1 MKDSRLYNLL
11 TFNCAKQKRDTAIS
25 GSNLLKADLL
35 NVCRVGCLCVVL
47 LLMGCGGNDKSGK
60 PSAQVSEARE
70 YRDKAWVCDSL
81 WQMRLAE
88 MYYRKAYETMKDDP
102 SQDWWLF
109 GDAGYRYACLLFQRG
124 DMEGAVS
131 TVSDLLATGIN
142 PYERAAL
149 LGLMGDCQM
158 ELKQV
163 DAAKQSY
170 QDAYRLSIEM
180 AGGERTGNFYAMLRC
195 LGSFDSF
202 MESGDYE
209 EAAVWLARAEEEFK
223 VYGQRQDRDP
233 KLQEEYRGHFEVNRA
248 RLLLATGLAAEANA
262 VYDAMPASRIFNPL
276 GMENAAAFLMAAGR
290 YAEAAE
296 MYARLDTTYAA
307 IDSARVTFDKING
320 SISPRYEALRRAGRT
335 DDALAM
341 ADIMSAGID
350 TALARQKRDDAAELA
365 VIYQTHEKEL
375 ALEESRS
382 QTTIF
387 RILAIAALLLLLL
400 TAYILWRVRRDNCQL
415 AEKNRSLYRQ
425 IQEREQSEAE
435 ERQQMEERPA
445 GTLSQNQ
452 QLYNRLCTIMEDPDV
467 YTDPDANHET
477 LARLL
482 GTNRTYLADALHEC
496 AHTTP
501 ADFINRYRIRY
512 AAQLLA
518 TTDDPVSLV
527 AELCGIP
534 NRSTFSR
541 LFRDRYSMTPTEYRK
556 AAK

>member
-1 MKDSRLYNLL
+1 MALAG
-11 TFNCAKQKRDTAIS
+11 C
-25 GSNLLKADLL
+25 
-35 NVCRVGCLCVVL
+35 VGR
-47 LLMGCGGNDKSGK
+47 GGEK
-60 PSAQVSEARE
+60 PSEAVLEARE

-124 DMEGAVS
+124 DMEGTVA

-307 IDSARVTFDKING
+307 IDSARVTFDKINNC
-320 SISPRYEALRRAGRT
+320 IAPRYEALRRAGRT
-335 DDALAM
+335 TDAFAM

-375 ALEESRS
+375 ALGEAQSQSRLRLVLLIAS
-382 QTTIF
+382 VLV
-387 RILAIAALLLLLL
+387 ILL
-400 TAYILWRVRRDNCQL
+400 ILWLLGRTHKYNRQL
-415 AEKNRSLYRQ
+415 TEKNRSLYRQ

-445 GTLSQNQ
+445 ETLSQSQ
-452 QLYNRLCTIMEDPDV
+452 QLYNRLCTIMENPAV
-467 YTDPDANHET
+467 FTAPDANHET

-496 AHTTP
+496 ADTTP
-501 ADFINRYRIRY
+501 ADFLNRYRIRY
-512 AAQLLA
+512 AANLLA

-527 AELCGIP
+527 AEQCGIP

-541 LFRDRYSMTPTEYRK
+541 LFRDHYSMTPTEYRK